1 MKLKKN
7 KRWQKAVKI
16 IPGGNMLYSKRA
28 EVFLPEFWPTYFS
41 KTKDVFVWDLD
52 GNKYTDMIF
61 AVGTNVL
68 GYNNLTLEKD
78 IIRAV
83 KKGNMS
89 TLNCY
94 EEVQLTQELLK
105 IDKWAGMVKYAR
117 TGAEANSIAI
127 RIAKSFQKSKPNIAA
142 CGYHGWH
149 DWYLSSNLSNRN
161 NLNYHLLKNVKTAGV
176 NSKLKNTTFLFRY
189 NDIDRLEYLLK
200 NKKIGI
206 IKMEVERTIKPDI
219 KFLKKVRNL
228 ANKYNAVLIFDECT
242 SGFRETLGGVFHK
255 YKIFPDL
262 VTYGKAIGNGHAITA
277 VVARKKFLRAA
288 EDTFVSS
295 TFWSERIG
303 PAAALKTL
311 DVMEK
316 NKTWVKITSL
326 GNILISIWKKLATKH
341 NLKIIISGIPSLA
354 KFSITSNNQQAYKTY
369 ITQQML
375 EKGFLAA
382 NGVYLSISHNK
393 DIFKKYEI
401 VLDKI
406 FYEISLCERG
416 KISISEILKYPVSHL
431 PFERLN

>member
-127 RIAKSFQKSKPNIAA
+127 RIAKSFQKNKPNIAA

-242 SGFRETLGGVFHK
+242 SGFRETLGGVFNK
-255 YKIFPDL
+255 YKIFPDI

-303 PAAALKTL
+303 FVAALSTINMMKSKKIFQL
-311 DVMEK
+311 IKKIGKDIKYRWLEIAKK
-316 NKTWVKITSL
+316 N
-326 GNILISIWKKLATKH
+326 NIEIEIFGKDSI
-341 NLKIIISGIPSLA
+341 PQF
-354 KFSITSNNQQAYKTY
+354 KFKNSNQIYKTY
-369 ITQQML
+369 FTQEML
-375 EKGFLAA
+375 KKNFLAS
-382 NGVYLSISHNK
+382 NTVYVSIVHKKNVLK
-393 DIFKKYEI
+393 RYFKIFDQIFKNISTNDLKKIKSSIKGEI
-401 VLDKI
+401 AHT
-406 FYEISLCERG
+406 EIN
-416 KISISEILKYPVSHL
+416 
-431 PFERLN
+431 RLN

>member
-7 KRWQKAVKI
+7 KRWKKAVKI

-28 EVFLPEFWPTYFS
+28 EAFLPEFWPTYFS
-41 KTKDVFVWDLD
+41 KTNDVFVWDRD
-52 GNKYTDMIF
+52 GNKYIDMIF

-68 GYNNLTLEKD
+68 GYNNPILEKD
-78 IIRAV
+78 VIRAV
-83 KKGNMS
+83 KNGNMS

-94 EEVQLTQELLK
+94 EEVELTEELLK

-127 RIAKSFQKSKPNIAA
+127 RIGKSFQKSKPNIAA

-219 KFLKKVRNL
+219 KFLKKVRSL
-228 ANKYNAVLIFDECT
+228 ANAYNAVLIFDECT
-242 SGFRETLGGVFHK
+242 SGFRETLGGVFNK
-255 YKIFPDL
+255 YKVFPDI
-262 VTYGKAIGNGHAITA
+262 VTYGKAIGNGYAITA
-277 VVARKKFLRAA
+277 VVARKKFLRSA

-303 PAAALKTL
+303 FVAALSTIKIMKSKKIFSSIKKIGKEIKSKWIEIEKKNNIEIEIFGKDSIPQFKFKNSNQIYKTYFTQEMLKKNFLATNTVYVSIAHKQQVLKKYYKTL
-311 DVMEK
+311 DQVFNKISK
-316 NKTWVKITSL
+316 N
-326 GNILISIWKKLATKH
+326 
-341 NLKIIISGIPSLA
+341 NLKKI
-354 KFSITSNNQQAYKTY
+354 KSN
-369 ITQQML
+369 IM
-375 EKGFLAA
+375 G
-382 NGVYLSISHNK
+382 
-393 DIFKKYEI
+393 EI
-401 VLDKI
+401 AHT
-406 FYEISLCERG
+406 EIN
-416 KISISEILKYPVSHL
+416 
-431 PFERLN
+431 RLN

>member
-7 KRWQKAVKI
+7 KRWEKAVKI

-28 EVFLPEFWPTYFS
+28 EAFLPEFWPTYFS

-189 NDIDRLEYLLK
+189 NDIERLEYLLK
-200 NKKIGI
+200 KKKIGI

-255 YKIFPDL
+255 YKIFPDI

-303 PAAALKTL
+303 FVAALSTINMMKSKKIFRL
-311 DVMEK
+311 IKKIGKDIKYRWLEIAQK
-316 NKTWVKITSL
+316 N
-326 GNILISIWKKLATKH
+326 NIEIEIFGKDSI
-341 NLKIIISGIPSLA
+341 PQF
-354 KFSITSNNQQAYKTY
+354 KFKNSNQIYKTY
-369 ITQQML
+369 FTQEML
-375 EKGFLAA
+375 KKNFLAS
-382 NGVYLSISHNK
+382 NSVYVSIAHKKNVLNRYFK
-393 DIFKKYEI
+393 IF
-401 VLDKI
+401 DKI
-406 FYEISLCERG
+406 FKNISTNDLKKIKSSIKGEIAHT
-416 KISISEILKYPVSHL
+416 EIN
-431 PFERLN
+431 RLN

>member
-7 KRWQKAVKI
+7 KRWKKAVKI

-28 EVFLPEFWPTYFS
+28 EAFLPEFWPTYFS
-41 KTKDVFVWDLD
+41 KTNDVFVWDRD
-52 GNKYTDMIF
+52 GNKYIDMIF

-68 GYNNLTLEKD
+68 GYNNPILEKD
-78 IIRAV
+78 VIRAV
-83 KKGNMS
+83 KNGNMS

-94 EEVQLTQELLK
+94 EEVELTEELLK

-127 RIAKSFQKSKPNIAA
+127 RIGKSFQKSKPNIAA

-219 KFLKKVRNL
+219 KFLKKVRSL
-228 ANKYNAVLIFDECT
+228 ANAYNAVLIFDECT
-242 SGFRETLGGVFHK
+242 SGFRETLGGVFNK
-255 YKIFPDL
+255 YKVFPDI
-262 VTYGKAIGNGHAITA
+262 VTYGKAIGNGYAITA
-277 VVARKKFLRAA
+277 VVARKKFLRSA

-303 PAAALKTL
+303 FVAALSTI
-311 DVMEK
+311 
-316 NKTWVKITSL
+316 KIMKS
-326 GNILISIWKKLATKH
+326 K
-341 NLKIIISGIPSLA
+341 
-354 KFSITSNNQQAYKTY
+354 
-369 ITQQML
+369 
-375 EKGFLAA
+375 
-382 NGVYLSISHNK
+382 
-393 DIFKKYEI
+393 
-401 VLDKI
+401 KI
-406 FYEISLCERG
+406 FSSIKKIGKEIKSKWIEIAKKNNIEIEIFG
-416 KISISEILKYPVSHL
+416 KDSIPQFKFKNSS
-431 PFERLN
+431 

>member
-7 KRWQKAVKI
+7 KRWEKAVKI

-28 EVFLPEFWPTYFS
+28 EAFLPEFWPTYFS

-189 NDIDRLEYLLK
+189 NDIERLEYLLK
-200 NKKIGI
+200 KK
-206 IKMEVERTIKPDI
+206 KN
-219 KFLKKVRNL
+219 RN
-228 ANKYNAVLIFDECT
+228 N
-242 SGFRETLGGVFHK
+242 
-255 YKIFPDL
+255 
-262 VTYGKAIGNGHAITA
+262 
-277 VVARKKFLRAA
+277 
-288 EDTFVSS
+288 
-295 TFWSERIG
+295 
-303 PAAALKTL
+303 
-311 DVMEK
+311 
-316 NKTWVKITSL
+316 
-326 GNILISIWKKLATKH
+326 
-341 NLKIIISGIPSLA
+341 
-354 KFSITSNNQQAYKTY
+354 
-369 ITQQML
+369 
-375 EKGFLAA
+375 
-382 NGVYLSISHNK
+382 
-393 DIFKKYEI
+393 
-401 VLDKI
+401 
-406 FYEISLCERG
+406 
-416 KISISEILKYPVSHL
+416 
-431 PFERLN
+431 

>member
-7 KRWQKAVKI
+7 KRWKKAVKI

-28 EVFLPEFWPTYFS
+28 EAFLPEFWPTYFS
-41 KTKDVFVWDLD
+41 KTNDVFVWDRD
-52 GNKYTDMIF
+52 GNKYIDMIF

-68 GYNNLTLEKD
+68 GYNNPILEKD
-78 IIRAV
+78 VIRAV
-83 KKGNMS
+83 KNGNMS

-94 EEVQLTQELLK
+94 EEVELTEELLK

-127 RIAKSFQKSKPNIAA
+127 RIGKSFQKSKPNIAA

-219 KFLKKVRNL
+219 KFLKKVRSL
-228 ANKYNAVLIFDECT
+228 ANAYNAVLIFDECT
-242 SGFRETLGGVFHK
+242 SGFRETLGGVFNK
-255 YKIFPDL
+255 YKVFPDI
-262 VTYGKAIGNGHAITA
+262 VTYGKAIGNGYAITA
-277 VVARKKFLRAA
+277 VVARKKFLRSA

-303 PAAALKTL
+303 FVAALSTIKIMKSKKIFSSIKKIGKEIKSKWIEIAKKNNIEIEIFGKDSIPQFKFKNSNQIYKTYYTQEMLKKNFLATNTVYVSIAHKQQVLKKYYKTL
-311 DVMEK
+311 DQVFNKISK
-316 NKTWVKITSL
+316 N
-326 GNILISIWKKLATKH
+326 
-341 NLKIIISGIPSLA
+341 NLKKI
-354 KFSITSNNQQAYKTY
+354 KSN
-369 ITQQML
+369 IM
-375 EKGFLAA
+375 G
-382 NGVYLSISHNK
+382 
-393 DIFKKYEI
+393 EI
-401 VLDKI
+401 AHT
-406 FYEISLCERG
+406 EIN
-416 KISISEILKYPVSHL
+416 
-431 PFERLN
+431 RLN

>member
-7 KRWQKAVKI
+7 KRWKKAVKI

-28 EVFLPEFWPTYFS
+28 EAFLPEFWPTYFS
-41 KTKDVFVWDLD
+41 KTNDVFVWDRD
-52 GNKYTDMIF
+52 GNKYIDMIF

-68 GYNNLTLEKD
+68 GYNNPILEKD
-78 IIRAV
+78 VIRAV
-83 KKGNMS
+83 KNGNMS

-94 EEVQLTQELLK
+94 EEVELTEELLK

-127 RIAKSFQKSKPNIAA
+127 RIGKSFQKSKPNIAA

-219 KFLKKVRNL
+219 KFLKKVRSL

-242 SGFRETLGGVFHK
+242 SGFRETLGGVFNK
-255 YKIFPDL
+255 YKVFPDI
-262 VTYGKAIGNGHAITA
+262 VTYGKAIGNGYAITA
-277 VVARKKFLRAA
+277 VVARKKFLRSA

-303 PAAALKTL
+303 FVAALSTIKIMKSKKIFSSIKKIGKEIKSKWIEIAKKNNIEIEIFGKDSIPQFKFKNSNQIYKTYFTQEMLKKNFLATNTVYVSIAHKQQVLKKYYKTL
-311 DVMEK
+311 DQVFNKISK
-316 NKTWVKITSL
+316 N
-326 GNILISIWKKLATKH
+326 
-341 NLKIIISGIPSLA
+341 NLKKI
-354 KFSITSNNQQAYKTY
+354 KSN
-369 ITQQML
+369 IM
-375 EKGFLAA
+375 G
-382 NGVYLSISHNK
+382 
-393 DIFKKYEI
+393 EI
-401 VLDKI
+401 AHT
-406 FYEISLCERG
+406 EIN
-416 KISISEILKYPVSHL
+416 
-431 PFERLN
+431 RLN